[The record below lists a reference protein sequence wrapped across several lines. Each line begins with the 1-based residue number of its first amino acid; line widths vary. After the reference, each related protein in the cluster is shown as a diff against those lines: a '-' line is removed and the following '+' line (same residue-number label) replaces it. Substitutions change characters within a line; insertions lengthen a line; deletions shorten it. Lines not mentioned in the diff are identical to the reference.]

1 MYEGWKH
8 LYALRTVPLQSSAI
22 RELLKVTERPEVISF
37 AGGLPAPELFPIPA
51 FQKAC
56 SKLLAENG
64 ATALQYGTTEG
75 YRPLRE
81 FVAEQCNRSGLEVTA
96 ENVIITAG
104 SQQALDLIGKLFI
117 DPGDRVVVEAPSY
130 VGALQAFRMFGA
142 EFSVVPIDDDGLR
155 CELLPEALRCRPKFL
170 YVLPNFQNPSGVTLS
185 LTRREELV
193 AMADCDG
200 VPIIEDDPY
209 RELRFRDAHLPS
221 LLLLDQRKHG
231 DYCRANVIQLG
242 TFSKTLSPGLRLGWI
257 VAPAEIISKLV
268 LLKQGTDLHTST
280 FNQMLAYELAR
291 DGFLE
296 KHIPEIRRVYGER
309 CDVMLNALE
318 EFFPPGVTWTR
329 PDGGLFL
336 WITLPQ
342 RIDSRGVL
350 EAALRQE
357 VAFVPGDAFFPD
369 PELGSH
375 YMRLNFSNATP
386 ARIHE
391 GIRRLSI
398 AVRQEI
404 HSVELSR
411 G

>member
-1 MYEGWKH
+1 
-8 LYALRTVPLQSSAI
+8 
-22 RELLKVTERPEVISF
+22 
-37 AGGLPAPELFPIPA
+37 
-51 FQKAC
+51 
-56 SKLLAENG
+56 
-64 ATALQYGTTEG
+64 
-75 YRPLRE
+75 
-81 FVAEQCNRSGLEVTA
+81 
-96 ENVIITAG
+96 
-104 SQQALDLIGKLFI
+104 
-117 DPGDRVVVEAPSY
+117 
-130 VGALQAFRMFGA
+130 
-142 EFSVVPIDDDGLR
+142 
-155 CELLPEALRCRPKFL
+155 
-170 YVLPNFQNPSGVTLS
+170 
-185 LTRREELV
+185 
-193 AMADCDG
+193 
-200 VPIIEDDPY
+200 
-209 RELRFRDAHLPS
+209 
-221 LLLLDQRKHG
+221 
-231 DYCRANVIQLG
+231 
-242 TFSKTLSPGLRLGWI
+242 LGWI

-411 G
+411 GWS